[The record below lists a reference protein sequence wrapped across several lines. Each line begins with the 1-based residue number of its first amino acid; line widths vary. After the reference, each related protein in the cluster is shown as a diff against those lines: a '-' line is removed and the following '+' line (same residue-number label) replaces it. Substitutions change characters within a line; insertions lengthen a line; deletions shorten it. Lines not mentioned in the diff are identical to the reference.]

1 MKRLV
6 FLSFLVL
13 CGCQSTSTEL
23 PVVEKT
29 PVAEAE
35 SGTPLKVAESHREN
49 PILKADYVESVLG
62 APTVKRME
70 SPSQVWVYAQN
81 SCVLFVYMNQNN
93 EVKHMEIGTP
103 NYGST
108 EKSSTDCLQT
118 AAKLR

>member
-6 FLSFLVL
+6 FLSLL
-13 CGCQSTSTEL
+13 ALSGCQSAPAEL
-23 PVVEKT
+23 PVVEEKT
-29 PVAEAE
+29 VAAVNGDAE
-35 SGTPLKVAESHREN
+35 VAVAESHREN
-49 PILKADYVESVLG
+49 PILKADYVEAMLG

-81 SCVLFVYMNQNN
+81 SCVLFVYMNQDN

-108 EKSSTDCLQT
+108 EKSSMDCLQT

>member
-62 APTVKRME
+62 ARRSSGWNRLRKSGCMRKTAVCC
-70 SPSQVWVYAQN
+70 
-81 SCVLFVYMNQNN
+81 SC
-93 EVKHMEIGTP
+93 I
-103 NYGST
+103 
-108 EKSSTDCLQT
+108 
-118 AAKLR
+118 

>member
-81 SCVLFVYMNQNN
+81 SCVLFVYMNQDN

-103 NYGST
+103 NYEST
-108 EKSSTDCLQT
+108 EKSSMDCLQT

>member
-6 FLSFLVL
+6 FLSFLAL
-13 CGCQSTSTEL
+13 GGCQSVPAEL
-23 PVVEKT
+23 PVVEET
-29 PVAEAE
+29 PVAAVSTDAE
-35 SGTPLKVAESHREN
+35 LHVAESHRAN
-49 PILKADYVESVLG
+49 PILKADYVEAVLG

-81 SCVLFVYMNQNN
+81 SCVLFVYMNQDN

-103 NYGST
+103 NYASA
-108 EKSSTDCLQT
+108 EKSSMDCLQT

>member
-13 CGCQSTSTEL
+13 CGCQSAPTEL

-81 SCVLFVYMNQNN
+81 SCVLFVYMNQDN

-103 NYGST
+103 TFRATQKNSLPCL
-108 EKSSTDCLQT
+108 EK
-118 AAKLR
+118 AAQLR